1 MTAVALRAVRT
12 APGRAAVVLTLLAAG
27 VVALAVA
34 GLAVGAVTLSPAAVV
49 RGLTGGPEAFVVQQ
63 YRLPRVLVAL
73 LAGAAL
79 AVSGALLQA
88 AVRNPLA
95 SPDVVGI
102 TKGAGLGAMLAAV
115 ATPPVARVWAIPLG
129 VVAGAAAVT
138 VVLLV
143 LARYAGS
150 RGAVLALI
158 GVAISALAAAG
169 IEYLMVAFP
178 DDADQAMVWLAGSV
192 YGSTGTDVAV
202 LAVWS
207 LVCLPAVVV
216 AVQRMDLAGF
226 DDDTVGSLGRHPART
241 RALLVTVAVAL
252 AAGAVAA
259 VGGIGFLGLLA
270 PHLARLLVGP
280 QARVLVPAAALI
292 GAALLCLADVAGRL
306 VALPNEIPAGI
317 VAAVIGG
324 PYLLVLLIRETRSHA

>member
-1 MTAVALRAVRT
+1 MT
-12 APGRAAVVLTLLAAG
+12 PSRAAVVLTLLAAG

-49 RGLTGGPEAFVVQQ
+49 RGLTGGPEGFVVQQ

-115 ATPPVARVWAIPLG
+115 AAPPVARVWAIPLG

-202 LAVWS
+202 LALWS
-207 LVCLPAVVV
+207 LVCLPAVVI
-216 AVQRMDLAGF
+216 AVRRMDLAGF
-226 DDDTVGSLGRHPART
+226 DDDTLGSLGRHPART

-270 PHLARLLVGP
+270 PHLARLLVGSR
-280 QARVLVPAAALI
+280 ARVLVPAAALI
-292 GAALLCLADVAGRL
+292 GAGLLCLADVAGRL

-324 PYLLVLLIRETRSHA
+324 PYLLVLLIRETRAHA